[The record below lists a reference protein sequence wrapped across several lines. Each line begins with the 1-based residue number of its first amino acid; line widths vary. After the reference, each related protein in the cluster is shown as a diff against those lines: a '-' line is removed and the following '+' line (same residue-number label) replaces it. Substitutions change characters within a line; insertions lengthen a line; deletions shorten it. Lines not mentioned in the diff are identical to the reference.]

1 MSTHWHAP
9 ASAKAA
15 VSSTPALI
23 VFDVN
28 ETLSDMSPMRGRFEA
43 VGLAGHLAPTW
54 FASLL
59 RDGFALTVTGANPAF
74 AELAEE
80 SLRGLLDGLSDDVD
94 AAVAQV
100 MSGFGQLPVHVDVLD
115 GIRAMHAL
123 GLRLVTLSNGST
135 AVAEGLLERNELHD
149 AFDALL
155 SVQDAPAWKPAA
167 SAYQYALDTCRV
179 PATDAMLVAVH
190 PWDIHGAHE
199 AGLRTAWINRTGGRY
214 PRTMHLPDLQADSL
228 TGLAQQLSRAR
239 SIGHPAARDS
249 SPKQ

>member
-1 MSTHWHAP
+1 MTNHRDAP
-9 ASAKAA
+9 ASAAVA
-15 VSSTPALI
+15 VSATPSVI

-28 ETLSDMSPMRGRFEA
+28 ETLSDMAPMQGRFEA
-43 VGLAGHLAPTW
+43 VGLAGHLAATW
-54 FASLL
+54 FAGLL

-74 AELAEE
+74 AQLGEE
-80 SLRGLLDGLSDDVD
+80 SLHGLLDGLGTDVD
-94 AAVAQV
+94 AAAAQV
-100 MSGFGQLPVHVDVLD
+100 MFGFTQLPVHADVVD
-115 GIRAMHAL
+115 GIRALQAL

-135 AVAEGLLERNELHD
+135 AVAEGLLERNGLRD
-149 AFDALL
+149 AFDTLL

-167 SAYQYALDTCRV
+167 SAYQHALNTCRI

-228 TGLAQQLSRAR
+228 TGLAQQLSSAR
-239 SIGHPAARDS
+239 PGQTAAPDS
-249 SPKQ
+249 SPSQ